1 MAAHNSCDTV
11 IHILIS
17 NMRLCIWGTNNPYNR
32 GGLQRE
38 RDEAGQ
44 GKQYEGGCGK
54 QDKDKGNEKDKRMR
68 TSSRK
73 GRKGQWMTRKV
84 E

>member
-11 IHILIS
+11 IHILMS

-38 RDEAGQ
+38 RDEAGR

-73 GRKGQWMTRKV
+73 GRKDNG
-84 E
+84 